1 MHNSKKRS
9 HIEIASYVHEEF
21 TETVTTTT
29 TIIID
34 DLEIDFKIRS
44 DIKICD
50 VDVAMLFE
58 RLLPQPTIDNNT
70 PFSNTM
76 ENLNT
81 DAILEGNRRIPKY
94 AILAV
99 QKGFERMPRNSCVAT
114 LRHHNEKIGYKLDI
128 DAQKENI
135 DRRRIATFLTDS
147 CTLTTQKYA
156 MTKQHA
162 KRTLNRSKEKH
173 SNLKKIMQELY
184 SNLSSVSDLSET
196 QVMKNESL
204 NKETI
209 PNRKSYLSKHEVI
222 RDEIVS
228 FWSTMWN
235 NNETVSINDFLL
247 DFVLENHPTMF
258 PSLDEFVNFINLL
271 PN

>member
-1 MHNSKKRS
+1 MKQVEERKCNILIIFFMPITEQYMVQKTNHHLWKTQWS
-9 HIEIASYVHEEF
+9 IEIASYVHEEF

-34 DLEIDFKIRS
+34 DLEIDFKIHSNNGARE
-44 DIKICD
+44 IKICD

-70 PFSNTM
+70 PFF
-76 ENLNT
+76 
-81 DAILEGNRRIPKY
+81 
-94 AILAV
+94 
-99 QKGFERMPRNSCVAT
+99 FEC
-114 LRHHNEKIGYKLDI
+114 LREKITMYERRKQFRI
-128 DAQKENI
+128 EN
-135 DRRRIATFLTDS
+135 RMWS
-147 CTLTTQKYA
+147 Y
-156 MTKQHA
+156 
-162 KRTLNRSKEKH
+162 SKIRFYRE
-173 SNLKKIMQELY
+173 
-184 SNLSSVSDLSET
+184 
-196 QVMKNESL
+196 
-204 NKETI
+204 
-209 PNRKSYLSKHEVI
+209 LSKHEVI